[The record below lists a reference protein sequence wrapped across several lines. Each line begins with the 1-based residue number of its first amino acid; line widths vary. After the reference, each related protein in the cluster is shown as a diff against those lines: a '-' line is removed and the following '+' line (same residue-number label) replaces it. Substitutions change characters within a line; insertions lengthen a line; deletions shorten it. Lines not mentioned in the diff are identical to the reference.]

1 VKNNRFLVVVI
12 PLLALLNLPVD
23 HVAAGTGS
31 PAPHFATI
39 RNGFRYGFPP
49 GIEKRGFWFAGRR
62 IRFSRTDIRD
72 RVLKEINY
80 LLLDRRSRVRVWL
93 YRAHEYSSV
102 ILPILSKYHVPRE
115 FIYLAAIE
123 SGYNSRALSSA
134 GAYGYWQF
142 IKATAKRGVP
152 GSKEYDWAMSMSK
165 WRDER
170 ADLISSTHSAARYL
184 AWMNR
189 KQRITFPG
197 NKQQQGFQDWLLTAA
212 AYNAGP
218 ARIQQR
224 MKDFGG
230 SSYWDLPL
238 PDETEKYVPRWIAI
252 GLISRYRKFYG
263 LRVDLPPKINFD
275 RVRNVQLKKNL
286 SFAALARLLEIT
298 PRAVWALN
306 TQVAPEKAVFP
317 ARYRGRRIKHTICVP
332 KGTGKKLLAKLKA
345 HGYIK

>member
-1 VKNNRFLVVVI
+1 M
-12 PLLALLNLPVD
+12 
-23 HVAAGTGS
+23 GG
-31 PAPHFATI
+31 
-39 RNGFRYGFPP
+39 GFRYGFPP

-62 IRFSRTDIRD
+62 IHLSRKDIRD

-102 ILPILSKYHVPRE
+102 ILPILSKYRVPRE

-123 SGYNSRALSSA
+123 SSYNSRALSSA

-142 IKATAKRGVP
+142 IKATAKRGP
-152 GSKEYDWAMSMSK
+152 SGSKEYDWAMSMSK

-189 KQRITFPG
+189 KQRITLAG
-197 NKQQQGFQDWLLTAA
+197 NKQRQGFHDWLLTAA

-224 MKDFGG
+224 MKEYGG

-238 PDETEKYVPRWIAI
+238 PDETEKYVPRWMAL

-263 LRVDLPPKINFD
+263 LRVELPPKISFE
-275 RVRNVQLKKNL
+275 RVRNVRLKKDL
-286 SFAALARLLEIT
+286 SFAALARLLDTT

-306 TQVAPEKAVFP
+306 TQIPPEKAVFP
-317 ARYRGRRIKHTICVP
+317 ARYKGRGLKHTICVP
-332 KGTGKKLLAKLKA
+332 RGTRKKLLAKLKA
-345 HGYIK
+345 HGYTK

>member
-1 VKNNRFLVVVI
+1 MKNNRLLIVI
-12 PLLALLNLPVD
+12 IPALALLCCCVD
-23 HVAAGTGS
+23 RVAAGTRS
-31 PAPHFATI
+31 PAPHYATMGG
-39 RNGFRYGFPP
+39 GFRYGFPP
-49 GIEKRGFWFAGRR
+49 GIEKRGVWFAGRR
-62 IRFSRTDIRD
+62 IHLSRKDIRD

-102 ILPILSKYHVPRE
+102 ILPILSKYRVPRE

-123 SGYNSRALSSA
+123 SSYNSRALSSA

-142 IKATAKRGVP
+142 IKATAKRGP
-152 GSKEYDWAMSMSK
+152 SGSKEYDWAMAMSK

-197 NKQQQGFQDWLLTAA
+197 NKKRQGFHDWLLTAA

-224 MKDFGG
+224 MKEYGG

-238 PDETEKYVPRWIAI
+238 PDETEKYVPRWMAL

-263 LRVDLPPKINFD
+263 LRVELPPKISFE
-275 RVRNVQLKKNL
+275 RVRNVRLKKDL
-286 SFAALARLLEIT
+286 SFAALARLLDTT

-306 TQVAPEKAVFP
+306 TQVPPEKAVFP
-317 ARYRGRRIKHTICVP
+317 ARYKGRGLKHTIYVP
-332 KGTGKKLLAKLKA
+332 KGARKKLLAKLKA
-345 HGYIK
+345 HGYTK